1 MHDSSGMPVWRK
13 ILVFATVAAL
23 VYLLILAVGMMS
35 SGFKGAA
42 GGEDAAKDL
51 LEGVGQNPLMGLVL
65 GILATAIVQSSST
78 VTSVVVG
85 LVASGLSV
93 HAAIPMIM
101 GANVGTS
108 VTNTLVSMAHVTR
121 PQEFKR
127 AFAVA
132 TVHDIF
138 NLLAVVIFLSAEVVV
153 GMCTPSGKGLLE
165 LISEPISMALAGT
178 ADLSSG
184 VKNANFIKPCIK
196 PLICLFYDAKHQ
208 SGIGYG
214 FFGRVWGG
222 VALVTMALPLIFCS
236 IFFLGKVLKANLVGR
251 AERIFNAALGKGPLT
266 GILSGAIVTALVQ
279 SSSTSTSLLVPMAGA
294 GIIRLEKA
302 FPFTLGAN
310 IGTTVTALLASLAG
324 GDNPELARG
333 ALQIALVH
341 LLFNL
346 MGTVLIYGVPFLRKI
361 PLRGAEK
368 LAELAVRR
376 KSAAVAYVVGVYFV
390 LPLSLLGIA
399 KVTGWARCSD
409 AQGRPKTHY
418 VHQSDDSKDRPDTQR
433 PFEEEGSLPD
443 GSGEGKKE
451 VHDLTRET
459 DTSR

>member
-1 MHDSSGMPVWRK
+1 MPVWRK
-13 ILVFATVAAL
+13 ILVFATVASL

-42 GGEDAAKDL
+42 GGKDAAKDL

-138 NLLAVVIFLSAEVVV
+138 NLLAVVIFLSLEVLV
-153 GMCTPSGKGLLE
+153 GMMTPSGKGMLE
-165 LISEPISMALAGT
+165 MISEPVAMGLAGT

-184 VKNANFIKPCIK
+184 VESANFIKPCIK
-196 PLICLFYDAKHQ
+196 PVICLFYDAKHQ
-208 SGIGYG
+208 SGIWYV
-214 FFGRVWGG
+214 FFGRLWGG
-222 VALVTMALPLIFCS
+222 IALVAMALPLIFCS
-236 IFFLGKVLKANLVGR
+236 IYFLGKVLKANLVGR
-251 AERIFNAALGKGPLT
+251 AERIFNAALGRGPVT

-294 GIIRLEKA
+294 GVIKLEKA

-310 IGTTVTALLASLAG
+310 IGTTVTAFLASLAG

-346 MGTVLIYGVPFLRKI
+346 MGTILIYGVPFLRNI

-368 LAELAVRR
+368 LADLAVRR
-376 KSAAVAYVVGVYFV
+376 KSAAIAYVVGVYFV

-399 KVTGWARCSD
+399 KVTGWGRSSD
-409 AQGRPKTHY
+409 AHGKPEVHY
-418 VHQSDDSKDRPDTQR
+418 VHQTDDLRSPSDADRPL
-433 PFEEEGSLPD
+433 EKEGPLPD
-443 GSGEGKKE
+443 GSGEDKKE
-451 VHDLTRET
+451 VHDLTRKT